1 MVELAVLLHPARFED
16 GKDWDEGQRLAP
28 VMTQHLTRHPSI
40 CSFHRCLVT
49 VTARA
54 CGGNG
59 YRKTINGV
67 SAPVCQGEL
76 PRERT
81 DGHCPARAP
90 EKLVQGGILE
100 PVSSGFGQQGWGP
113 GATSAVVSVRL
124 PRRGLVLGL
133 DCRPQLARWSQL
145 PTTGERIQEN

>member
-1 MVELAVLLHPARFED
+1 MGIE
-16 GKDWDEGQRLAP
+16 
-28 VMTQHLTRHPSI
+28 
-40 CSFHRCLVT
+40 
-49 VTARA
+49 
-54 CGGNG
+54 
-59 YRKTINGV
+59 KTINGV
-67 SAPVCQGEL
+67 SALVCQGEL

-100 PVSSGFGQQGWGP
+100 PVSNGLGQQSRARAREP
-113 GATSAVVSVRL
+113 GATSAVVSMRL

-145 PTTGERIQEN
+145 PTTGERIQENCTELSAKVRVALEVPHEDHTKSVSEWDLSR